1 MNTFHQGLSSLVA
14 QHAARL
20 PCDALMR
27 AAESLISINES
38 VQLELPEIR
47 ASLQTGARFMD
58 LDDSVHDRH
67 SGLIW
72 TKQTLAAGKLD
83 FKEAEASV
91 SNLRLDGVGG
101 WRLPTIRELLTIV
114 DYERHDPCNRS
125 DLRVQVRLVLDEHAR
140 GVFAGG
146 LRVARPLR
154 LRLRALAP
162 PRQSRVRPGGPPQS
176 VIDH

>member
-1 MNTFHQGLSSLVA
+1 
-14 QHAARL
+14 
-20 PCDALMR
+20 MR
-27 AAESLISINES
+27 ACK
-38 VQLELPEIR
+38 LELPEIR
-47 ASLQTGARFMD
+47 ASLQTGACFMD

-114 DYERHDPCNRS
+114 DYERHDRAIDPIFECKADWYWTSTPAAGSPAGYAWLVYFSHGSASWFSR
-125 DLRVQVRLVLDEHAR
+125 DLRAFVRA
-140 GVFAGG
+140 
-146 LRVARPLR
+146 
-154 LRLRALAP
+154 
-162 PRQSRVRPGGPPQS
+162 VRPSQ
-176 VIDH
+176 